1 MTWDR
6 TALIVSPEP
15 SVVQRLRDLLRPD
28 YHVLGAA
35 GVSEALSQLRTHD
48 IHLVL
53 SDHPLPE
60 MSGVDFLR
68 QLRRDFPDVSRF
80 LFASHPDAGT
90 GLPTAGS
97 SQLFRYLSRPW
108 DPDDILP
115 VLRQAASLPER
126 DGEPRKATGGPRLPE
141 LGPGIRLG
149 QYQILDRLGQG
160 GMGTV
165 YKAVH
170 TLLKRVVALKVLRP
184 ERLPDPRA
192 VARFRR
198 EIKAAG
204 QLAHPNVV
212 QASDAR
218 KVRGLHFL
226 VMEFVDGTDLA
237 QVLAHHGPLPVPDAC
252 EVVRQAA
259 TGLHHAAEHGL
270 VHRDVKPANLM
281 LTQAGQVKVLDL
293 GLAFLYRSRSAGA
306 TRTPDDYLAGTADY
320 LAPELLLGRD
330 AVDARADLYSLG
342 CTFYELL
349 TGRPPFSGPAYETV
363 LQKLRAHAHE
373 PVPLV
378 RKARRDVPRR
388 LTAVL
393 DRLLA
398 KDPAGRFGTPAEC
411 AVALVPFTRG
421 SDLAC
426 LLPPR
431 EKGPGAVPPPPVD
444 PQATV
449 DYCPR
454 RKRGPQGPTN
464 SPT

>member
-1 MTWDR
+1 MSSDR
-6 TALIVSPEP
+6 TVLIVSPEP

-28 YHVLGAA
+28 YRVLSAS
-35 GVSEALSQLRTHD
+35 GVPEAFGQLRAHAV
-48 IHLVL
+48 HLVL
-53 SDHPLPE
+53 SDHPLAE

-68 QLRRDFPDVSRF
+68 QVRRDFPDVSRF
-80 LFASHPDAGT
+80 LFASNPDAGA
-90 GLPTAGS
+90 GLPAAGS
-97 SQLFRYLSRPW
+97 GSLFRYLRRPW
-108 DPDDILP
+108 DPDDFLP
-115 VLRQAASLPER
+115 VLRQAAALAEEEA
-126 DGEPRKATGGPRLPE
+126 EPRDSAHARALAE

-149 QYQILDRLGQG
+149 QYLLLDRLGQG

-170 TLLKRVVALKVLRP
+170 TLLNRVVALKVLRP

-204 QLAHPNVV
+204 QLTHPNVV

-218 KVRGLHFL
+218 KVRGIHFL

-237 QVLAHHGPLPVPDAC
+237 QVLARRGPLPVPDAC
-252 EVVRQAA
+252 EVARQAA

-281 LTQAGQVKVLDL
+281 LTLAGQVKVLDL
-293 GLAFLYRSRSAGA
+293 GLALLYGGRSAGA
-306 TRTPDDYLAGTADY
+306 APTPSDYLAGTADY
-320 LAPELLLGRD
+320 VAPEFVLGRE

-363 LQKLRAHAHE
+363 LQKLRAHTEA
-373 PVPLV
+373 PVPPV
-378 RKARRDVPRR
+378 RKARRNVPKG
-388 LTAVL
+388 LTAVFH
-393 DRLLA
+393 RLLA
-398 KDPAGRFGTPAEC
+398 KDPARRFGTPAEC
-411 AVALVPFTRG
+411 AAALAPFTRG
-421 SDLAC
+421 ADLVR

-431 EKGPGAVPPPPVD
+431 EGGPGAASPRPVD

-449 DYCPR
+449 DYTPKRQR
-454 RKRGPQGPTN
+454 RSQGPSSRRT
-464 SPT
+464 